1 MRIGRNHP
9 CPCGSGKKYKLCC
22 MNMDKVRAAGA
33 GRAAGIAWL
42 RMRRTEG
49 KLGPILGHHALEHYG
64 PQSMAEAWDEFTLW
78 EDVPLDLDDPWLEF
92 ETAFQ
97 KWWVFNWV
105 PDNADVS
112 ERYHWPDMPVA
123 MHYVKH
129 HAERVDSFTTRFIE
143 EACSQPFSYF
153 MVRDAK
159 PGARMTIRDLLLER
173 EFDVHERRASRTL
186 EKGSIIYTS
195 VVTLDGDSI
204 MLGCAPYSFA
214 PSYSGL
220 FLDLREEMA
229 DDEAWG
235 PELLRRR
242 DIELRGLY
250 FDIREDLLDPRLPVM
265 QNTDGDPLQL
275 TKLYYELN
283 CTPQEARDALAPLA
297 LDLVDQGTPK
307 TDKDGQLVSTAFP
320 WAKAGNASHAQWSK
334 TTLGDIRINGARLT
348 VEVNSEERAEA
359 FKQEMERRLGDRAE
373 FRHAVVSSL
382 EKMLE
387 DLENNPQGPEAG
399 RFARTKRSTDT
410 LNDSPESRR
419 LLKEAAAKHW
429 SGWLDTSLPA
439 LKDETPRQA
448 TKTEKG
454 RERLE
459 ALLWQFEQQKT
470 GRPFDPDLNAL
481 RRQLGID

>member
-1 MRIGRNHP
+1 
-9 CPCGSGKKYKLCC
+9 
-22 MNMDKVRAAGA
+22 MNMDKAKTGGA
-33 GRAAGIAWL
+33 GRAAGIVWL

-49 KLGPILGHHALEHYG
+49 KLGPLLGNHALEHYG

-97 KWWVFNWV
+97 MWWVFNWV
-105 PDNADVS
+105 PDNADVA
-112 ERYHWPDMPVA
+112 ERDHWPAMPVA
-123 MHYVKH
+123 MHYLKH
-129 HAERVDSFTTRFIE
+129 HGERVDSFTRRFIK
-143 EACSQPFSYF
+143 EACSQPFSFF

-159 PGARMTIRDLLLER
+159 RGARLTIRDLILKR
-173 EFDVHERRASRTL
+173 EFEVYERRASKTL
-186 EKGSIIYTS
+186 NKGSIIFSS

-204 MLGCAPYSFA
+204 MLGCAPYCIP
-214 PSYSGL
+214 PSYAGL
-220 FLDLREEMA
+220 FFDLREEMT
-229 DDEAWG
+229 DDDTEG
-235 PELLRRR
+235 LELLR
-242 DIELRGLY
+242 DWDFELREIYL
-250 FDIREDLLDPRLPVM
+250 DVRDHLLDPQLPVM

-283 CTPQEARDALAPLA
+283 CTPQESRDALAPLA
-297 LDLVDQGTPK
+297 LDLVDQGAPK
-307 TDKDGQLVSTAFP
+307 TDKDGQLVSVAFP
-320 WAKAGNASHAQWSK
+320 WAKAGNARHAQWSR
-334 TTLGDIRINGARLT
+334 TTLGEIRIDGARLT

-382 EKMLE
+382 EKMPE
-387 DLENNPQGPEAG
+387 DLENNPQGPEAR

-410 LNDSPESRR
+410 LNDSPEARR
-419 LLKEAAAKHW
+419 LLKEAADKHW

>member
-1 MRIGRNHP
+1 
-9 CPCGSGKKYKLCC
+9 

-33 GRAAGIAWL
+33 GRATGIAWL

-97 KWWVFNWV
+97 TWWVFNWV
-105 PDNADVS
+105 PDNADVA
-112 ERYHWPDMPVA
+112 ERNHWPAMPVA
-123 MHYVKH
+123 MHYLKH
-129 HAERVDSFTTRFIE
+129 HGERVDSFTRRFIK
-143 EACSQPFSYF
+143 EACSQPFSFF

-159 PGARMTIRDLLLER
+159 HGVRLTIRDLILKR
-173 EFDVHERRASRTL
+173 EFEVYERRASKTL
-186 EKGSIIYTS
+186 NKGSIIFSS

-204 MLGCAPYSFA
+204 MLGCAPYCIP
-214 PSYSGL
+214 PSYAGL
-220 FLDLREEMA
+220 FLDLREEMT
-229 DDEAWG
+229 DDHTEG
-235 PELLRRR
+235 LELLG
-242 DIELRGLY
+242 DWDFELREIYL
-250 FDIREDLLDPRLPVM
+250 DVREDLLHPRLPVM
-265 QNTDGDPLQL
+265 QNTHGDPLQL

-283 CTPQEARDALAPLA
+283 CTPPEARDALAPLA
-297 LDLVDQGTPK
+297 LGLGDHGTPK

-320 WAKAGNASHAQWSK
+320 WAKADNASHAQWSK
-334 TTLGDIRINGARLT
+334 TILGEIKIDGARLT
-348 VEVNSEERAEA
+348 AEINSEERAEA
-359 FKQEMERRLGDRAE
+359 FKQEMKRRLGDRAE

-382 EKMLE
+382 EKTLE
-387 DLENNPQGPEAG
+387 DLENNPQGPEAR
-399 RFARTKRSTDT
+399 RFARTKRSNDK
-410 LNDSPESRR
+410 LNDSPEARR
-419 LLKEAAAKHW
+419 LIKEAADKHW

-448 TKTEKG
+448 AKTEKG

-470 GRPFDPDLNAL
+470 GKPFDPDLNAL